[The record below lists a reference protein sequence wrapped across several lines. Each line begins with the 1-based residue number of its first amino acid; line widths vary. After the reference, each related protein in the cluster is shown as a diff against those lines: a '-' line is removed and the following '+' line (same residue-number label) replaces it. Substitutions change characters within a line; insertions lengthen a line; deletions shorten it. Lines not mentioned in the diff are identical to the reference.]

1 MNYIAISPMFP
12 KSYWNF
18 CDRLKRNGVTVL
30 GIGDVAYDQLSAE
43 LKGCLD
49 EYYFVHDME
58 NYDEMMRA
66 VAYFIHKY
74 GRIDWLESN
83 NEYWLEQDAKLR
95 TDFNITSGFQKRHL
109 AGFKLKSGMKKCHQK
124 AGIPCARGQL
134 ITTYKQDLPFVRKI
148 GYPLIVKP
156 DNGVGASATYK
167 IKNDEELKSFYKE
180 KLDVPY
186 LMEEYIDGTIYSYD
200 AIIDS
205 HHRPL
210 FETAH
215 CFPTPIMD
223 IVNDREDMSYYTVK
237 DIPEELLDLG
247 RRSVKAFQVK
257 SRFVHFEFFKLNV
270 DHDRLGKAGSWAAL
284 EVNMRP
290 AGGYTPDM
298 IDFANLCDAY
308 QIYADMI
315 TYDESRQSVSKHKFY
330 CVYASRFDEK
340 AYKHTLA
347 EIKSRYL
354 AQIVMEE
361 RMPDILASAMGNQM
375 ITARFQ
381 TFDEVQAFIRYVQE

>member
-30 GIGDVAYDQLSAE
+30 GIGDVAYDELMEE
-43 LKGCLD
+43 LKQSLT
-49 EYYFVHDME
+49 EYYFVRDMK

-95 TDFNITSGFQKRHL
+95 SDFNITSGFQQRQL
-109 AGFKLKSGMKKCHQK
+109 NGFKLKSSMKKAYQK

-134 ITTYKQDLPFVRKI
+134 VTSYQHDLPFVTTI

-167 IKNDEELKSFYKE
+167 IHNDEELQSFYRQKPE
-180 KLDVPY
+180 ISY
-186 LMEEYIDGTIYSYD
+186 FMEEYIDGTIYSYD

-205 HHRPL
+205 HQQPI
-210 FETAH
+210 FETSH
-215 CFPTPIMD
+215 CFPTPIME
-223 IVNDREDMSYYTVK
+223 IVNERKDMAYYTVK
-237 DIPEELLDLG
+237 DIPEPLVELG
-247 RRSVKAFQVK
+247 RRAVKAFHVK
-257 SRFVHFEFFKLNV
+257 SRFIHFEFFKLNS
-270 DHDRLGKAGSWAAL
+270 DHEGLGKAGSWVAL

-315 TYDESRQSVSKHKFY
+315 AYDENRRPESAHKFY

-340 AYKHTLA
+340 KYKHTLA

-354 AQIVMEE
+354 AHIVMEE

-375 ITARFQ
+375 VTARFK
-381 TFDEVQAFIRYVQE
+381 TFAQVQEFIDFVQK